1 MDTQRLWREHSHEL
15 ISVAFYLVLMQFK
28 YYLGLGSTQILLF
41 SAASFLALLTINGS
55 RFYRFGGLLLPPG
68 LFFFHWLIFNCLGGY
83 FDPLPLV
90 LVLFFLHLAVGG
102 PRAERPFLQ
111 LLFSRLRAVGWAAGF
126 TLAVYLFIQLLLWA
140 VGSLFGLRLWTLG
153 SWLVDFVIALVAPLA
168 LLHFR
173 HRSANAAPS
182 PIDVVCRRLGDL
194 VLFIYGLAIYSYI
207 GKILFQ
213 QQLPNGEVV
222 QVLLPFLIGG
232 LYLQGWHRAA
242 NEEARTPFARD
253 MAIIYRWLNWL
264 NLAPLLLL
272 AIAIKIRI
280 DHYGLTMERIRLLIL
295 AGLLVLAN
303 GLLLLPQTLRAR
315 FQVYRLILALLAAAT
330 LADGYLIPYERWSQA
345 SQRQRLERLLNENQ
359 LLRAGQMD
367 WDKFR
372 EFSRD
377 SAHEEALKQIRDARS
392 YLGYRDESP
401 FGIGAKALEEN
412 TPAIRNG
419 ELSLNIENNEPLSL
433 PAGTNRLLLLG
444 DRYQL
449 DDNDIRT
456 ANPAAVLPELKDWQ
470 RHFEEQLQAIGLDKR
485 APLDKAQQEKLLPR
499 LRQLEFQ
506 GQVFV
511 IAAVNLRWEEE
522 TGWQVQDRRYEAYA
536 FSAPAN

>member
-1 MDTQRLWREHSHEL
+1 MDTQRLWREHSREL
-15 ISVAFYLVLMQFK
+15 ISVAFYLVLLLFK
-28 YYLGLGSTQILLF
+28 PNLVGLRSGTLILL
-41 SAASFLALLTINGS
+41 SAASFLALLIINGS

-68 LFFFHWLIFNCLGGY
+68 LLLLYRLSDGL
-83 FDPLPLV
+83 DPFPLV
-90 LVLFFLHLAVGG
+90 LSLFFLHLAVGG

-111 LLFSRLRAVGWAAGF
+111 LLFSRLRAVGWAIGF
-126 TLAVYLFIQLLLWA
+126 TLAVYLFIQLLLW
-140 VGSLFGLRLWTLG
+140 VMGVLFGLRLWGLSG
-153 SWLVDFVIALVAPLA
+153 WLVDFVIALVAPLA
-168 LLHFR
+168 LLYFR
-173 HRSANAAPS
+173 DRSGAASPLHR
-182 PIDVVCRRLGDL
+182 VCRGLGDL
-194 VLFIYGLAIYSYI
+194 VLFIYGLIIYGYI
-207 GKILFQ
+207 AQILLRQELF
-213 QQLPNGEVV
+213 NGEVV

-242 NEEARTPFARD
+242 NEAARTPSARD
-253 MAIIYRWLNWL
+253 VAIFYRWLNWL

-280 DHYGLTMERIRLLIL
+280 DHYGLTMERIQLLIL

-315 FQVYRLILALLAAAT
+315 FQVYRLILALLAATA
-330 LADGYLIPYERWSQA
+330 LADGYLIPYHRWSQA
-345 SQRQRLERLLNENQ
+345 SQRQRLERLLNENG

-377 SAHEEALKQIRDARS
+377 PAHEEALKQIRDVRK
-392 YLGYRDESP
+392 YLDSESP
-401 FGIGAKALEEN
+401 FGIGTQALEEN
-412 TPAIRNG
+412 TPATRHG
-419 ELSLNIENNEPLSL
+419 ELSLKIENHAPLSL

-444 DRYQL
+444 DRYRL

-506 GQVFV
+506 GQVFA

-522 TGWQVQDRRYEAYA
+522 KGWQVQDFRYEAYA